1 MNKRWII
8 AGIII
13 TAALAIAILVYS
25 YIQLIQITPP
35 PAISPRVA
43 KHIFKIK
50 EIYPTKP
57 GGREWFIDMANPQA
71 DRLFDPDS
79 PIFKEPDGSWQIGRG
94 KAGVGDGGGDK
105 NEEEDQVRMKVG
117 TPEGEPEWKNVEI
130 TGYVKVLWADSPS
143 DHLDW
148 YARGGRHSSSVP
160 CEGSALKGWISADGT
175 VSWIKEI
182 WHTGGYTKARD
193 THKATG
199 SIVNRWIG
207 WKVIMYNIDNN
218 NKAVKMESYIDYNDN
233 NNWRKVSEI
242 VDNGGWFAKSLDE
255 KFYSADCGRP
265 KDYIMTNSGPLV
277 TFRSDNMIWDFA
289 DLSVREIQPP
299 IDNSLQ

>member
-8 AGIII
+8 AGII
-13 TAALAIAILVYS
+13 TAVLAIVIVVYS
-25 YIQLIQITPP
+25 YIQIIQIPP
-35 PAISPRVA
+35 PVSPRVA
-43 KHIFKIK
+43 KHIFKAK
-50 EIYPTKP
+50 EIYPTKS

-71 DRLFDPDS
+71 DKLFDPDS
-79 PIFKEPDGSWQIGRG
+79 PLYKQPDGSWQIGG
-94 KAGVGDGGGDK
+94 KVGSK
-105 NEEEDQVRMKVG
+105 YEEDQVRMKVG
-117 TPEGEPEWKNVEI
+117 TPEGESEWKNVEI
-130 TGYVKVLWADSPS
+130 TGYAKVLWADSPS

-175 VSWIKEI
+175 VSWTKEI

-199 SIVNRWIG
+199 PIVNRWIG

-218 NKAVKMESYIDYNDN
+218 KAVKMESYIDDNDN
-233 NNWRKVSEI
+233 NIWRKVSEI
-242 VDNGGWFAKSLDE
+242 VDNGGWFAKSSDE
-255 KFYSADCGRP
+255 EFYSADCGRP

-277 TFRSDNMIWDFA
+277 TFRSDNMMWDFA

-299 IDNSLQ
+299 MDNSLQ

>member
-79 PIFKEPDGSWQIGRG
+79 PIFKEPDGSWQIGGG
-94 KAGVGDGGGDK
+94 KAGVGDDGGDK
-105 NEEEDQVRMKVG
+105 NEEEDQVRMKV
-117 TPEGEPEWKNVEI
+117 
-130 TGYVKVLWADSPS
+130 
-143 DHLDW
+143 
-148 YARGGRHSSSVP
+148 
-160 CEGSALKGWISADGT
+160 
-175 VSWIKEI
+175 
-182 WHTGGYTKARD
+182 
-193 THKATG
+193 
-199 SIVNRWIG
+199 
-207 WKVIMYNIDNN
+207 
-218 NKAVKMESYIDYNDN
+218 
-233 NNWRKVSEI
+233 
-242 VDNGGWFAKSLDE
+242 
-255 KFYSADCGRP
+255 
-265 KDYIMTNSGPLV
+265 
-277 TFRSDNMIWDFA
+277 
-289 DLSVREIQPP
+289 
-299 IDNSLQ
+299 